1 MNTISLETTDQNYNI
16 SIDRE
21 SMDSSTFYAFFER
34 LRTEFLAQKMNTDE
48 SDLMVLSEEI
58 KANWWKKNQEKIL
71 KIVSQQS
78 EKH

>member
-1 MNTISLETTDQNYNI
+1 MNAISLETTDQNYNI

-48 SDLMVLSEEI
+48 SDLIALSEEI
-58 KANWWKKNQEKIL
+58 KANWWQKNQEKIL
-71 KIVSQQS
+71 KIVSQQPG
-78 EKH
+78 KQ

>member
-48 SDLMVLSEEI
+48 SDLIALSEEI
-58 KANWWKKNQEKIL
+58 KANWWQKNQEKIL
-71 KIVSQQS
+71 KIVSQQPG
-78 EKH
+78 KQ